1 MALDDTM
8 GRTWR
13 PMSFSQN
20 FRFFLGTFALFI
32 TNAKFI
38 EKGENRHAEPASVP
52 HDPWQQN
59 DG

>member
-1 MALDDTM
+1 MALDEHH
-8 GRTWR
+8 G
-13 PMSFSQN
+13 PHIAAHEFFSK
-20 FRFFLGTFALFI
+20 FSFFLGTFALFI

-38 EKGENRHAEPASVP
+38 EKSENRHAEPASVP